1 MTRKEAIKHF
11 ESQPCNV
18 HVELN
23 QRAMDL
29 VRAEKLLSGKDYK
42 SIILHA
48 LETCLSEEVE

>member
-1 MTRKEAIKHF
+1 MIRKEAIKHF
-11 ESQPCNV
+11 EGQPCNV

-23 QRAMDL
+23 QRAMNL
-29 VRAEKLLSGKDYK
+29 VRAEKLLNGKDYK